1 MAISRLHRCLKGLKT
16 FLHLSDDPF
25 DHPKSPDKNKK
36 TSLDPEPPVEV
47 PKWKPGCPEPYIEDM
62 KYNVID
68 KFFRNGKF
76 GYVFELTT
84 PVKFSKAGFQT
95 VNPRILP
102 NPHIG

>member
-1 MAISRLHRCLKGLKT
+1 M
-16 FLHLSDDPF
+16 
-25 DHPKSPDKNKK
+25 
-36 TSLDPEPPVEV
+36 

-95 VNPRILP
+95 VNPRIFVETSHWIVATDKQTFASQK
-102 NPHIG
+102 NGSDGFKWIF

>member
-1 MAISRLHRCLKGLKT
+1 MILLIIQSLQIKI
-16 FLHLSDDPF
+16 
-25 DHPKSPDKNKK
+25 K

-95 VNPRILP
+95 VNLRIFPP
-102 NPHIG
+102 NPLIG